1 MKKTV
6 YLDTTVLSY
15 LFDER
20 ESLRSLTEL
29 TRRWWKTQGRSYR
42 LFLSAE
48 TLAELRDGNYDHKAQ
63 SLKEASSIEIL
74 RRTDDIETIAKVYVD
89 NLLMPKKVEGDAIH
103 LAYASVYKMDF
114 LLTWNCDHLANANKK
129 QHIRIINTKLG
140 LVVPEIITPMELFKE
155 DMS

>member
-1 MKKTV
+1 MQEVNMKKTV

-20 ESLRSLTEL
+20 ESLMALTEL
-29 TRRWWKTQGRSYR
+29 TRRWWETQRCGYR

-48 TLAELRDGNYDHKAQ
+48 TLAELGDGNYEHKAQ

-74 RRTDDIETIAKVYVD
+74 RRTEDIETIAKVYVD

-103 LAYASVYKMDF
+103 LAYASVYKIDF
-114 LLTWNCDHLANANKK
+114 C
-129 QHIRIINTKLG
+129 
-140 LVVPEIITPMELFKE
+140 
-155 DMS
+155 

>member
-29 TRRWWKTQGRSYR
+29 TRRWWKTQRRGYR

-48 TLAELRDGNYDHKAQ
+48 TLAELGNGNYDHKAQ
-63 SLKEASSIEIL
+63 SLKEAASIEIL
-74 RRTDDIETIAKVYVD
+74 RRTDDIEIIAKVYVD

-114 LLTWNCDHLANANKK
+114 LLTWNCNHLANANKK

-140 LVVPEIITPMELFKE
+140 LAVPEITTPMELFRE